1 MGRTQVPEIRQQ
13 WRGRARGASECR
25 TCSHVLQ
32 LQRAPA
38 TRAPQRSNI
47 CQNPSRTLALER
59 KRRTGTVGTS
69 NSSNSYKLG
78 NCAPHTN
85 CAPQSHARP
94 FRFVARLFDVLTKIS
109 HRGHTFGGYA
119 VLPRVWFHLAKSRH
133 LAPFSRKAT
142 LTRNAFGSQEEPRKH
157 RYLFTYLSE
166 ST

>member
-1 MGRTQVPEIRQQ
+1 MWGVLRFPRSVSN
-13 WRGRARGASECR
+13 GAGARGASECS

-78 NCAPHTN
+78 NYAPHTN

-94 FRFVARLFDVLTKIS
+94 FRFVARLFDVLRKIS
-109 HRGHTFGGYA
+109 HRGHTFGGHT
-119 VLPRVWFHLAKSRH
+119 VLLRVSCTRHSRGQGIMSDRH
-133 LAPFSRKAT
+133 QNGTTRSALHYGYTRSRRPCSA
-142 LTRNAFGSQEEPRKH
+142 LIA
-157 RYLFTYLSE
+157 RY
-166 ST
+166 